1 MGDKDHRLLKLETDM
16 AYLQDTV
23 SQLNDIVAE
32 QQALIL
38 KLEKQN
44 EALNRRIEDLDTEA
58 RPNRK
63 PPHY

>member
-1 MGDKDHRLLKLETDM
+1 MGDKEDRLLKLETDM

-23 SQLNDIVAE
+23 SQLNDIVVA
-32 QQALIL
+32 QQAMMM

>member
-1 MGDKDHRLLKLETDM
+1 MDKNEDRIIKIETDLV
-16 AYLQDTV
+16 YLQDMV
-23 SQLNDIVAE
+23 RELNDIVAE
-32 QQALIL
+32 QQMLVT

-44 EALNRRIEDLDTEA
+44 EALAKRIEDLDTEA

>member
-1 MGDKDHRLLKLETDM
+1 MSDKEDRLLKLETDM

-32 QQALIL
+32 QQAMIM

>member
-1 MGDKDHRLLKLETDM
+1 MDRNEERIIKIETDLV
-16 AYLQDTV
+16 YLQDMV
-23 SQLNDIVAE
+23 RELNDIVAE
-32 QQALIL
+32 QQRLVT

-44 EALNRRIEDLDTEA
+44 EALAKRLEDLDTEA

>member
-1 MGDKDHRLLKLETDM
+1 MGDKEDRLLKLETDM

-23 SQLNDIVAE
+23 AQLNDIVAA
-32 QQALIL
+32 QQALMM

>member
-1 MGDKDHRLLKLETDM
+1 MDKNEDRIIKIETDLV
-16 AYLQDTV
+16 YLQDMV
-23 SQLNDIVAE
+23 RELNDIVAE
-32 QQALIL
+32 QQMLVT

-44 EALNRRIEDLDTEA
+44 EILAKRIEDLDTEA

>member
-1 MGDKDHRLLKLETDM
+1 MNDRLTKIETDM

-23 SQLNDIVAE
+23 RELNEIVTRQEAV
-32 QQALIL
+32 ITR
-38 KLEKQN
+38 LEKQN
-44 EALNRRIEDLDTEA
+44 EVLNRRLEELDTEA

>member
-1 MGDKDHRLLKLETDM
+1 MDKNEDRIIKIETDLV
-16 AYLQDTV
+16 YLQDMV
-23 SQLNDIVAE
+23 RELNDIAAE
-32 QQALIL
+32 QQMLVT

-44 EALNRRIEDLDTEA
+44 EILAKRIEDLDTEA

>member
-1 MGDKDHRLLKLETDM
+1 MDRTEDRIVKIETDLV
-16 AYLQDTV
+16 YLQDMV
-23 SQLNDIVAE
+23 RELNDIVAE
-32 QQALIL
+32 QQMLVT

-44 EALNRRIEDLDTEA
+44 ELLAKRIEDLDTEA

>member
-38 KLEKQN
+38 KLERQN
-44 EALNRRIEDLDTEA
+44 ETLNRRIEDLDTEA